1 MPCKPSRNKRFI
13 DQARSAYVGNPKWI
27 ARYMDRYDEEHVVI
41 KMVTHRGQVYHLD
54 WIGAERAKHPDEFGP
69 DAPFPN
75 LNWSYIADLAVYVPD
90 TKET

>member
-13 DQARSAYVGNPKWI
+13 DQARSAYMGNPKWI

-90 TKET
+90 SKET

>member
-1 MPCKPSRNKRFI
+1 M
-13 DQARSAYVGNPKWI
+13 GNPKWI